1 MVIPA
6 YNVLRRTLIS
16 IDSGGIGSIKEALLE
31 SLDSRFVSYCNS
43 LPYCMAT
50 ILNPRYKATFLNS
63 GMIARAREALQH
75 GNSEED
81 ESFIVSSHEEVPPKR
96 RFWDFLEEEEI
107 EATNSIRD
115 SGIDAYLKEK
125 KIPRTSDP

>member
-1 MVIPA
+1 M
-6 YNVLRRTLIS
+6 NDGSFRW
-16 IDSGGIGSIKEALLE
+16 SGGIRSTKEALSE
-31 SLDSRFVSYCNS
+31 SMDSRFVSYCNS

-50 ILNPRYKATFLNS
+50 ILHHRYKATFLNS

-96 RFWDFLEEEEI
+96 RLWDFLEEEI

-115 SGIDAYLKEK
+115 SEIDAYLKEK
-125 KIPRTSDP
+125 KIPRTSDPLK